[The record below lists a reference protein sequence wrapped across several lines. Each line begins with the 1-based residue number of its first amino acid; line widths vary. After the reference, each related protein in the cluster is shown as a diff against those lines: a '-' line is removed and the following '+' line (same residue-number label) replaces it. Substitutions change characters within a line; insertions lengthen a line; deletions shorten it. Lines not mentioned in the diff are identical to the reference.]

1 MLSGNGNHSALGREI
16 AMAEYRW
23 PNLAAMFFDQVARHG
38 DRPFLW
44 AKRDGAYRAL
54 SWGDAAARVTALA
67 RGLRMLGIEPGDR
80 VVLVSENRP
89 AWLIADVAIMAAGAI
104 SVPAYT
110 TNTEADHLHIL
121 SDCGAKGAIV
131 STRKLAERLRPAAT
145 TAPDLEFV
153 IAIEPPDIDQAS
165 SFDLHSLDAVQD
177 MGKNGHENVVEL
189 AGRWKQDDTACI
201 IYTSGTGGAP
211 KGVMLS
217 HKAIMHNCL
226 GAKDALVDIGL
237 GDETF
242 LSFLPLSHSYEHSA
256 GQFFPISI
264 GAEIYYAEGVETLA
278 TNMIEAKPTIMT
290 AVPRLYEMLYQR
302 ITVGVRKT
310 GGSKEKLFN
319 KALELGTKRYETG
332 KLGFVE
338 TIQNAVLEKL
348 VRSKLRGRFGGR
360 LKALVSGG
368 APLNPELG
376 TFFTALGLRILQG
389 YGQTETAP
397 VVSVNR
403 AYQVKMHTVGP
414 PLIETEVKIAD
425 DGEILVKGDLV
436 MQGYWG
442 KPDATRETII
452 NGWVHT
458 GDIGKF
464 DDDGHLMITDRKKD
478 IIVNSGG
485 DNLAPQRIEGI
496 ICLEAEIAQ
505 AMVYGDKRPHI
516 TALVVPDNDWLRD
529 WAAAAGKPGSMSE
542 LAGDDD
548 LRKALV
554 PAMDRINAGL
564 SNIEKVRRF
573 MIADEPFS
581 IDNAQMTPTMK
592 VRRHK
597 LIEVYGDRLEKLYN

>member
-1 MLSGNGNHSALGREI
+1 
-16 AMAEYRW
+16 MADYRW
-23 PNLAAMFFDQVARHG
+23 PNLAAMFFDQVAKHG
-38 DRPFLW
+38 DQPFVW
-44 AKRDGAYRAL
+44 AKRDGAYRPL
-54 SWGDAAARVTALA
+54 SWGDAAARVTALS

-145 TAPDLEFV
+145 KAPDLEFL
-153 IAIEPPDIDQAS
+153 IAIEPPDIDQVS
-165 SFDLHSLDAVQD
+165 SFDLHSLDAVQN
-177 MGKNGHENVVEL
+177 MGKGGHENVVEM
-189 AGRWKQDDTACI
+189 AGRWKPDDTACI

-217 HKAIMHNCL
+217 HKAIMHNCA
-226 GAKDALVDIGL
+226 GAEDALADIGL
-237 GDETF
+237 GNETF

-278 TNMIEAKPTIMT
+278 SNMIEAKPTIMT

-302 ITVGVRKT
+302 ITAGVRKT
-310 GGSKEKLFN
+310 GGTKEKLFN
-319 KALELGTKRYETG
+319 KALTLGTKRYQTG
-332 KLGFVE
+332 RLGLIE
-338 TIQNAVLEKL
+338 NIQNAVLEKL
-348 VRSKLRGRFGGR
+348 VRNKVRGRFGGR

-368 APLNPELG
+368 APLNPDLG

-414 PLIETEVKIAD
+414 PLIDTEVKIAD
-425 DGEILVKGDLV
+425 DGEILVRGDLV

-452 NGWVHT
+452 DGWVHT
-458 GDIGKF
+458 GDIGTF

-516 TALVVPDNDWLRD
+516 VALLVPDADWLKE
-529 WAAAAGKPGSMSE
+529 WARAAGKTGSLAE

-597 LIEVYGDRLEKLYN
+597 LIEDYGERLVNLYG